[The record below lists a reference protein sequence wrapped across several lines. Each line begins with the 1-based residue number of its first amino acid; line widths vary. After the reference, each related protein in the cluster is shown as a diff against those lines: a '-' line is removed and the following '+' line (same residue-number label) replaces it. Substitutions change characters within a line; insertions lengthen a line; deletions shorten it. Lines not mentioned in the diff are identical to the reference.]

1 MTPPADSAPPAAT
14 GGDTGPADPPAG
26 RAGAAPRPRRRGV
39 RAAVLLVPAVV
50 YLALALLRLAPAWRD
65 PTRLAQCG
73 CGDSAFSMW
82 YLGWTPFALGNGL
95 SPLSSDW
102 MFFPDGLNA
111 MWNVSLLLPA
121 VLLAPVTAAGGVV
134 LAYNVLVV
142 IAFAGSAY
150 TAYLVLRR
158 WAPCPPAAFAG
169 GLLYGFSPYMTGQGL
184 GHLHMIIML
193 LVPVFLL
200 LLDEILVRQR
210 RPAWL
215 SGSLLGVTAAA
226 QLLTSEEVLAGAALI
241 GLVGTV
247 VLVALFPRDVRSR
260 LRYALTAFG
269 LAVGT
274 GLLLAAIPLRHQFTG
289 PQRLTGTV
297 SSPDRYRADLLSWV
311 VPNGLVE
318 AAPDWALRISG
329 RFIGNA
335 AENGSYLGLP
345 LLLVALATAG
355 LLWRRR
361 PVVRWAAVLLAAVL
375 VLSSGPSLRIG
386 GRETGIPLPL
396 GLLEHVPLFDSVVS
410 VRLSSYAVL
419 LCALLLAIGMDAVR
433 ERVRAGGGPPR
444 RRTALAAGLPA
455 ALAVVALLPLV
466 PGEWRYQIE
475 DTRVPAWYRSAAV
488 TERVPLGSV
497 LVTVPPASAVN
508 AAPMVW
514 QGVAGHRFKVPFGY
528 SLHPDET
535 GQGRFSPDPST
546 FAGIM
551 ERIRRG
557 PPPRVNA
564 GHIRAMRADLR
575 RWQARTVVVTAE
587 TNANMVD
594 QVDLLTRVLGRPPRT
609 EAGAWVWYDIDPDR
623 LAALPATPP
632 VWRR

>member
-1 MTPPADSAPPAAT
+1 MTAPAGSAPAAT
-14 GGDTGPADPPAG
+14 PDGGTGAVDAPVEAAPRGRSWAG
-26 RAGAAPRPRRRGV
+26 RAV
-39 RAAVLLVPAVV
+39 LLLVPAAV
-50 YLALALLRLAPAWRD
+50 YLALAMLRLAPAWRD

-73 CGDSAFSMW
+73 CGDGAFSMW

-102 MFFPDGLNA
+102 MFHPDGLNA

-121 VLLAPVTAAGGVV
+121 VLLAPLTAAGGVV
-134 LAYNVLVV
+134 LAYNSLVV
-142 IAFAGSAY
+142 VAFAGSAF
-150 TAYLVLRR
+150 TAYLALRR
-158 WAPCPPAAFAG
+158 WAPWPPAAFAG
-169 GLLYGFSPYMTGQGL
+169 GLLYGFSPYMIGQGL

-193 LVPVFLL
+193 LVPVLLL

-210 RPAWL
+210 RPPWL

-247 VLVALFPRDVRSR
+247 VLVAVFPREVRSR
-260 LRYALTAFG
+260 LRHALTAFG
-269 LAVGT
+269 FAVGT
-274 GLLLAAIPLRHQFTG
+274 GLVLAAVPLRHQFTG

-311 VPNGLVE
+311 VPSGLVE
-318 AAPDWALRISG
+318 AAPDWALRVSG

-345 LLLVALATAG
+345 LLLAAVATAG

-375 VLSSGPSLRIG
+375 VLSSGPSLRVS

-396 GLLEHVPLFDSVVS
+396 ALLKHVPLFESVVS

-419 LCALLLAIGMDAVR
+419 LCALLLAIGMEAVR
-433 ERVRAGGGPPR
+433 DRVRVAGTAPFR
-444 RRTALAAGLPA
+444 LRALAAGLPA
-455 ALAVVALLPLV
+455 ALAVVALAPLLPAGLHYHV
-466 PGEWRYQIE
+466 E
-475 DTRVPAWYRSAAV
+475 DTGVPAWYRSAAM

-514 QGVAGHRFKVPFGY
+514 QAVAGHRFKVPFGY

-564 GHIRAMRADLR
+564 GHIREMRADLR
-575 RWQARTVVVTAE
+575 RWRARTVVVTAE
-587 TNANMVD
+587 TNANMAD
-594 QVDLLTRVLGRPPRT
+594 QVDLLSRVLGRPPQT

-632 VWRR
+632 EWRR